1 MGGPRDYT
9 DPLPGLSLSLAC
21 PVSINRLVQEGL
33 WVSVRRR
40 RRRRRAKRRGRRR
53 RRRRLK
59 RGGGKRKKT
68 RSRRSIRVEKK
79 RGRS

>member
-21 PVSINRLVQEGL
+21 PVSINRLVQEGH
-33 WVSVRRR
+33 WVSARR
-40 RRRRRAKRRGRRR
+40 RRRRRAKRRGKR

>member
-21 PVSINRLVQEGL
+21 PVSINRLVQEGH
-33 WVSVRRR
+33 WVSV
-40 RRRRRAKRRGRRR
+40 RRRRRAKRRGKR

-59 RGGGKRKKT
+59 RGGGKRKKM

-79 RGRS
+79 RGRP